1 MTYERIA
8 LFSQVVSA
16 MLFIAA
22 MVFIWIKY
30 IQPAVLAAQESHNR
44 QLAEAERHRDEAKA
58 ALDALH
64 GEISGAQSDA
74 EAIKRRAL
82 AQAEREHDAAVAEAK
97 AAGERAL
104 RNAQDE
110 LGRSR
115 AAAKTQLRT
124 ELLDKALELARGEAA
139 RRVDAP
145 LNAQLVHSFVDQ
157 LTARQSSQ
165 AQHG

>member
-16 MLFIAA
+16 ILFIVV

-30 IQPAVLAAQESHNR
+30 IQPAVLVAQERHNR
-44 QLAEAERHRDEAKA
+44 QIAEAERHRDEAKA
-58 ALDALH
+58 ALDALQ
-64 GEISGAQSDA
+64 GEIGGAQSDA
-74 EAIKRRAL
+74 EAIKQRAL

-97 AAGERAL
+97 AAGERAM
-104 RNAQDE
+104 RNAQGE

-115 AAAKTQLRT
+115 AAARTQLRT
-124 ELLDKALELARGEAA
+124 ELLDKALEVARGEAA

-145 LNAQLVHSFVDQ
+145 INAQLVHSFVDQ
-157 LTARQSSQ
+157 LTARQT
-165 AQHG
+165 ADVQHG